1 MASTTLRFG
10 FYSAMIAFIACAGYC
25 VVQLLQVINA
35 VHFPLSDILIYGF
48 SFCIA
53 VPFMLSMLALHH
65 VAPKEKK
72 IWSHSA
78 LLLSILY
85 AVYASFVYVVQL
97 AVAIPQTIQGN
108 TQSIQVITMSQHSF
122 FWTLDALTYI
132 CLGIATFF
140 ASFVFGN
147 AGSQK
152 KLKWFLLGNAFMTPV
167 IAVVYF
173 YPHFS
178 TGLLFLGSPWMI
190 TATGSMLLLALFFK
204 KHRNGVPASAIAN
217 EESSLTIWE
226 TSMNIFA

>member
-1 MASTTLRFG
+1 MASITLRFG
-10 FYSAMIAFIACAGYC
+10 FYSALIAFIAGTGYC
-25 VVQLLQVINA
+25 VVQLLQVAGVIS
-35 VHFPLSDILIYGF
+35 FPLSDILIYGF

-53 VPFMLSMLALHH
+53 IPFMLTMLALHH

-78 LLLSILY
+78 LLLGILY

-97 AVAIPQTIQGN
+97 AVAIPKTIQGKAG
-108 TQSIQVITMSQHSF
+108 SIQVIMMSEHSF
-122 FWTLDALTYI
+122 FWALDALTYI
-132 CLGIATFF
+132 CLGVATFF
-140 ASFVFGN
+140 ASFVFVN

-152 KLKWFLLGNAFMTPV
+152 RLKWFLLANAFMTPV
-167 IAVVYF
+167 IALVYF

-190 TATGSMLLLALFFK
+190 TAPGSMLLLALFFK
-204 KHRNGVPASAIAN
+204 NYHRQLRERTMAN

>member
-10 FYSAMIAFIACAGYC
+10 FYSALIAFIASTGYC
-25 VVQLLQVINA
+25 VVQLLQVAHLIG
-35 VHFPLSDILIYGF
+35 FPLSDILIYSF

-53 VPFMLSMLALHH
+53 IPFMLSMLALHH

-78 LLLSILY
+78 LLLGILY
-85 AVYASFVYVVQL
+85 AVYASLVYIVQL
-97 AVAIPQTIQGN
+97 AVAIPKTIQGEAD
-108 TQSIQVITMSQHSF
+108 SIQVIMMSEHSV

-140 ASFVFGN
+140 ASFVFVR

-152 KLKWFLLGNAFMTPV
+152 RLKGFLLANAFMTPV
-167 IAVVYF
+167 IAFVYF

-178 TGLLFLGSPWMI
+178 VGLLFLGSPWMI
-190 TATGSMLLLALFFK
+190 TAPGSMLLLALFFK
-204 KHRNGVPASAIAN
+204 NYSRYVGGRAIAN
-217 EESSLTIWE
+217 EESLLTIWE